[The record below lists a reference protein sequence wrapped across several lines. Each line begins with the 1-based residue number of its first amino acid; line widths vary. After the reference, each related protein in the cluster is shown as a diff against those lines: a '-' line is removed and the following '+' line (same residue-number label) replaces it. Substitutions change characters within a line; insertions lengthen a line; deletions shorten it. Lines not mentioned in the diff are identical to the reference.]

1 MVLNEQKLMDWFAEK
16 GNVAIAFSGGVDS
29 TFLLAVAHKA
39 LGNKVKAYTCQSA
52 FVPEWEL
59 DEARAFCKAEGIE
72 MEVIPLDVLADP
84 AIVNNPINRCYLCKK
99 TVFGTILR
107 RATEDGFAVVCDGA
121 NMDDL
126 GDFRPGAKAAKELGV
141 KSPLQELE
149 YDKAAIRKASAAMGL
164 PTAQK
169 PAYACLATRI
179 PTDHLITKQA
189 LEQVDKAERILH
201 AMGYPAV
208 RVRYHDDL
216 ARIELSKDS
225 LKTFIQKED
234 LQEVAEKIKQLGF
247 RYVSLDMTG
256 YKTGNMNIG
265 KERLQ

>member
-179 PTDHLITKQA
+179 PPGELITKSKLHSVEA
-189 LEQVDKAERILH
+189 AENFLFSL
-201 AMGYPAV
+201 GFSDF
-208 RVRYHDDL
+208 RVRSVNGTAKLQLKAGQFDELFKQREHVLNELRQYFDAVTLDL
-216 ARIELSKDS
+216 EPR
-225 LKTFIQKED
+225 
-234 LQEVAEKIKQLGF
+234 
-247 RYVSLDMTG
+247 
-256 YKTGNMNIG
+256 
-265 KERLQ
+265 